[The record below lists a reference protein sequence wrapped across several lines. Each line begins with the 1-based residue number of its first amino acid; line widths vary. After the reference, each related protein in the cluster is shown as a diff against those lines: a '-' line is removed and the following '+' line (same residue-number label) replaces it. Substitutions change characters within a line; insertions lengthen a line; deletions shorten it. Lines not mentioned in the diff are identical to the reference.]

1 VLELFCLWSN
11 YLIFCIFVASLVF
24 SGLLQWGAH
33 SWHRK
38 SILQVRDNILFGS
51 KYEPSRYGKAID
63 VTALQHD
70 LDLFT
75 VKRIPF
81 SLPNAS
87 V

>member
-1 VLELFCLWSN
+1 MENPF
-11 YLIFCIFVASLVF
+11 
-24 SGLLQWGAH
+24 
-33 SWHRK
+33 
-38 SILQVRDNILFGS
+38 LQVRDNILFGS

-81 SLPNAS
+81 SLPMLLFNS
-87 V
+87 KYILHH